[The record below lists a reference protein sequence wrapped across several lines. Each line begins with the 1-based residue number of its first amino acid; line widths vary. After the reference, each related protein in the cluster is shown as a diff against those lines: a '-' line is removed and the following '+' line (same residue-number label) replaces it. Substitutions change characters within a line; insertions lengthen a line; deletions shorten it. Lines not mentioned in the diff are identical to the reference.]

1 LQREI
6 AMDNDTRRLIANVL
20 FFKGLSDDELATIQ
34 QIASP
39 RVFRRNQLVFS
50 DGEEGKGFFLIVS
63 GKVKVFKLSPEG
75 KEQILHI
82 LGPGEPLGQVAVFA
96 GDSFPANAQ
105 AIADSRLLFF
115 PRRAFVDL
123 IQSRPSLAL
132 NMLAIMSNRL
142 REFTVQI
149 ENISLKEV
157 PARLA
162 SYLLY
167 LSGEH
172 EGTDLLRLTISKAQ
186 LASIIG
192 TIPETLSRILS
203 RMSAL
208 GLIQVKGRE
217 IRLLD
222 RERLVDLAE
231 QGRLPDDAQRGAS
244 GTPA

>member
-1 LQREI
+1 
-6 AMDNDTRRLIANVL
+6 MDSATKRLISNVL
-20 FFKGLSDDELATIQ
+20 FFKGLSDEELEEIRG
-34 QIASP
+34 IASE
-39 RVFRRNQLVFS
+39 RTYQRRQIVFS
-50 DGEEGKGFFLIVS
+50 DGEEGRGFFLIVA
-63 GKVKVFKLSPEG
+63 GNVKVFKRSPEG

-96 GDSFPANAQ
+96 GASFPANAE
-105 AIADSRLLFF
+105 AITNSRLLFF

-123 IQSRPSLAL
+123 IQARPSLAL
-132 NMLAIMSNRL
+132 NMLAILSSRL

-167 LSGEH
+167 LSEE
-172 EGTDLLRLTISKAQ
+172 EGGLDELRLTISKAQ

-203 RMSAL
+203 RMSARQ
-208 GLIQVKGRE
+208 LIRVDGRA

-222 RERLVDLAE
+222 REGLAALAE
-231 QGRLPDDAQRGAS
+231 HGRLADG
-244 GTPA
+244 

>member
-1 LQREI
+1 MGTDIRQ
-6 AMDNDTRRLIANVL
+6 MIANVL
-20 FFKGLSDDELATIQ
+20 FFKGLSDEELASIQ
-34 QIASP
+34 QIATE
-39 RVFRRNQLVFS
+39 RTYQRNQLVFS
-50 DGEEGKGFFLIVS
+50 DGEEGRGFFLILS
-63 GKVKVFKLSPEG
+63 GKVKVFKMSPEG

-82 LGPGEPLGQVAVFA
+82 LGTGEPLGQVAVFA

-105 AIADSRLLFF
+105 AITESRLLFF

-123 IQSRPSLAL
+123 IQARPTLAL
-132 NMLAIMSNRL
+132 NMLAILSNRL

-167 LSGEH
+167 LSDEKQ
-172 EGTDLLRLTISKAQ
+172 GTQRLQLNISKAQ

-192 TIPETLSRILS
+192 TIPETLSRILN
-203 RMSAL
+203 RMSTK
-208 GLIQVKGRE
+208 GLIGVNGRE

-222 RERLVDLAE
+222 RDQLAALAE
-231 QGRLPDDAQRGAS
+231 HGRLADL
-244 GTPA
+244 

>member
-1 LQREI
+1 MKINVKQ
-6 AMDNDTRRLIANVL
+6 LIANVL
-20 FFKGLSDDELATIQ
+20 FFKGLSEEEIDDIHR
-34 QIASP
+34 IASE
-39 RVFRRNQLVFS
+39 RHYQRNQMVFS
-50 DGEEGKGFFLIVS
+50 DGEEGAGFFLVVEGS
-63 GKVKVFKLSPEG
+63 VKVFKMSPEG

-82 LGPGEPLGQVAVFA
+82 LGPGEPVGQVAVFA
-96 GDSFPANAQ
+96 GASFPANAQ
-105 AIADSRLLFF
+105 TITKSRLLFF
-115 PRRAFVDL
+115 PRRSFVDL

-132 NMLAIMSNRL
+132 NMLAILSNRL

-167 LSGEH
+167 LSDEQQGAEP
-172 EGTDLLRLTISKAQ
+172 LQLTISKAQ

-203 RMSAL
+203 RMSAKN
-208 GLIQVKGRE
+208 LIGVNGRE

-222 RERLVDLAE
+222 RDNLAALAE
-231 QGRLPDDAQRGAS
+231 HGRLGDL
-244 GTPA
+244 